1 MVQQARPDRLGNSV
15 SIEFFSSL
23 VPNLFLSPR
32 NLDFLMEVWAN
43 VNTETTVRLP
53 LLY

>member
-1 MVQQARPDRLGNSV
+1 MVQRARPERLGNSV
-15 SIEFFSSL
+15 SIEFFTSL

-43 VNTETTVRLP
+43 VNIETTVLLP
-53 LLY
+53 LWY